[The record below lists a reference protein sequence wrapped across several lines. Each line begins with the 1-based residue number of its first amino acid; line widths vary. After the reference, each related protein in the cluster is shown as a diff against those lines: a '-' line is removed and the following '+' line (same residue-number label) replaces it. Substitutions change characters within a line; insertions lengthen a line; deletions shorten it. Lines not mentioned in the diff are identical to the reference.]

1 MNLNSMIYIWRLYR
15 EIVKSHDVICL
26 AAHGGM
32 FSIQHCM
39 INFVSDLRQFCGF
52 LKIKEKNVQ
61 ITDKTEIL
69 LKVILNTDQSI
80 NHITNSTAD
89 ISHRWWRMDILEW
102 LGWLF
107 QDVRW
112 RIQRKDTKLYKSN
125 TKLLQ

>member
-15 EIVKSHDVICL
+15 EIVKSHDVICRL
-26 AAHGGM
+26 LMAKCTRYNTVIT
-32 FSIQHCM
+32 FI
-39 INFVSDLRQFCGF
+39 SDLWQFCDF
-52 LKIKEKNVQ
+52 PEIKGKNVK
-61 ITDKTEIL
+61 ITDKAEIL
-69 LKVILNTDQSI
+69 LKVTLNTYQSI

-89 ISHRWWRMDILEW
+89 ISDRWWRMDILEW